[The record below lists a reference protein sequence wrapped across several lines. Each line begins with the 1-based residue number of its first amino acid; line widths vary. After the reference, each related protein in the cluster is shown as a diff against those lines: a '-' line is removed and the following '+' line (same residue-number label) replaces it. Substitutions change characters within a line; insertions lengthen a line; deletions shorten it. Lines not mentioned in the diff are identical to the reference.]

1 MILVKSQGK
10 DNPVFFNNSSYIG
23 VHVPTMPVDR
33 KKIFSAISMHFNV
46 IAKSKGKAEYM
57 CVNVIM
63 LPASYFDIYG

>member
-1 MILVKSQGK
+1 
-10 DNPVFFNNSSYIG
+10 
-23 VHVPTMPVDR
+23 MPVDR

-63 LPASYFDIYG
+63 LPASFFDIYEWWPRLGSLPSEQDRYTQGVQQL